1 MNPNMLIRLLW
12 LLIIVP
18 IAVAF
23 MVVVFVVALMVAKYV
38 AWRVDD
44 SISRRIIER
53 QKLDANGRPYP
64 SKGRG
69 LCDECG
75 GMSEEVFFLPTGR
88 RMCKTCYEARS
99 DAQKDFESQQE
110 PKHDNA
116 S

>member
-1 MNPNMLIRLLW
+1 MLIRYFW
-12 LLIIVP
+12 LLIFVP

-23 MVVVFVVALMVAKYV
+23 MVVVFIAALTAAKYL
-38 AWRVDD
+38 ASRVEY
-44 SISRRIIER
+44 SVNRKIAERRR
-53 QKLDANGRPYP
+53 FDANGRGYP

-99 DAQKDFESQQE
+99 DARKASGPQQG
-110 PKHDNA
+110 PKQDNA
-116 S
+116 G